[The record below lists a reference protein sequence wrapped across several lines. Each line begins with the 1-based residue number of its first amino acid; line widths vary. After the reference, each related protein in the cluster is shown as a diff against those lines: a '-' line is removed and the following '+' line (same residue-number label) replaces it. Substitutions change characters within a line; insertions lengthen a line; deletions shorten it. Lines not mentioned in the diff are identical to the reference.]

1 MEGWA
6 MRGRWKDHPDALRY
20 SDMRKTIASAD
31 VLLYE
36 GETFFS
42 WIIKK
47 VTRSRFSHA
56 GIAVWWN
63 ERLMVMEAVRL
74 GVVVTPLS
82 ASVGHYK
89 GHVHWYT
96 SKRLLGEKDRERM
109 IIFAQ
114 EELGKAYALWKAI
127 WVGIKLVF
135 NWKPEERDE
144 LKREQKLFC
153 SAYVAQIYN
162 SIGVDLVPGRSD
174 IFVVPEDIASS
185 RELLHQGVLKTLSL
199 KRKWKWGQ
207 S

>member
-1 MEGWA
+1 
-6 MRGRWKDHPDALRY
+6 MRGRSKYHPDALTY
-20 SDMRKTIASAD
+20 SGMRKTLASGD

-36 GETFFS
+36 GEKFFS
-42 WIIKK
+42 WVIKK

-63 ERLMVMEAVRL
+63 ERLMVMEAVGR

-82 ASVGHYK
+82 ASVGHYN

-96 SKRLLGEKDRERM
+96 SKRPLGPEERRRM

-114 EELGKAYALWKAI
+114 EQLGKEYALWKAI
-127 WVGIKLVF
+127 WLGIQLLF
-135 NWKPEERDE
+135 NRKPEKRDR

-162 SIGVDLVPGRSD
+162 SVGVDLKPGFSD
-174 IFVVPEDIASS
+174 SSVVPEDIAISP
-185 RELLHQGVLKTLSL
+185 ELLRRGVLKSLGL
-199 KRKWKWGQ
+199 KRKP
-207 S
+207 

>member
-1 MEGWA
+1 
-6 MRGRWKDHPDALRY
+6 MRGRSKYHPDALTY
-20 SDMRKTIASAD
+20 SGMRKTIASGD

-36 GETFFS
+36 GEKFFS
-42 WIIKK
+42 WVIKK

-63 ERLMVMEAVRL
+63 ERLMVMEAVGR

-82 ASVGHYK
+82 ASVGHYN

-96 SKRLLGEKDRERM
+96 SKRPLSEEERKRM

-114 EELGKAYALWKAI
+114 EHLGKEYAHLKAI
-127 WVGIKLVF
+127 WVGIKLLF
-135 NWKPEERDE
+135 NWKPEKRDR

-162 SIGVDLVPGRSD
+162 SIGVDLKPGLSD
-174 IFVVPEDIASS
+174 TSVMPEDIANSP
-185 RELLHQGVLKTLSL
+185 ELLHRGVLKSLAL
-199 KRKWKWGQ
+199 KRQQQAPGIGN
-207 S
+207 

>member
-1 MEGWA
+1 
-6 MRGRWKDHPDALRY
+6 MRGRSKDHPAALSY
-20 SDMRKTIASAD
+20 SGMRNAVASGD
-31 VLLYE
+31 ILLYE

-42 WIIKK
+42 RVIKK

-63 ERLMVMEAVRL
+63 ERLMVMEAVGR

-82 ASVGHYK
+82 ASVGHYN

-96 SKRLLGEKDRERM
+96 SKRLLSEGERKRM

-114 EELGKAYALWKAI
+114 EELGKEYALLKAI
-127 WVGIKLVF
+127 WVGIKLLF
-135 NWKPEERDE
+135 NWKPEKRDK

-162 SIGVDLVPGRSD
+162 SIGVDLKPGLSD
-174 IFVVPEDIASS
+174 SSVVPEDIATSP
-185 RELLHQGVLKTLSL
+185 ELLHRGVLKSLAL
-199 KRKWKWGQ
+199 KR
-207 S
+207 